1 MLTPMGFLAFVMAL
15 TTIMFILWS
24 ARSSFDLR
32 KSLRS
37 SWDEGDRET
46 YDTVKAAILTQPVL
60 DRMEREDE
68 ELRRKAERESRDR
81 TKRHPRV
88 VLVFQSIL
96 GSYPEDQKAI
106 PTRLHNFVTAVHE
119 HFYKPLGGDRPLDV
133 HDTLPTPSVHVVPA
147 QPGQPQSI
155 CATAKVFA
163 FNTTLDEAR
172 AVAEK
177 FSSGV
182 FSTGV
187 QNPTFTVSPDDPP
200 LSPRPPAPRSK
211 ELPDGWWK
219 DSFME
224 AATAVRTKQFS
235 ASQKPRG
242 IPAQTPVEQD
252 DPVVAAVR
260 ARERKWAAAKER
272 LNEVSMDLMDFEMD
286 PRSVYFTRPLLRVLT
301 EPATM
306 RFYDSYA
313 DAQAWNTESAPSTDD
328 LVDRFAVAVELAAK
342 AWSVADKNA
351 RDKAE
356 QDIFTEGERLSEG
369 ALGDIETARKL
380 MDRAL
385 DGASTVSEAAL
396 SWKKSLD
403 LLDRVGLS
411 APESLV
417 QSLTVNSAL
426 VARFVPEL
434 EARRN

>member
-1 MLTPMGFLAFVMAL
+1 M
-15 TTIMFILWS
+15 
-24 ARSSFDLR
+24 
-32 KSLRS
+32 
-37 SWDEGDRET
+37 
-46 YDTVKAAILTQPVL
+46 
-60 DRMEREDE
+60 
-68 ELRRKAERESRDR
+68 
-81 TKRHPRV
+81 
-88 VLVFQSIL
+88 
-96 GSYPEDQKAI
+96 
-106 PTRLHNFVTAVHE
+106 
-119 HFYKPLGGDRPLDV
+119 
-133 HDTLPTPSVHVVPA
+133 HDTLPTPSVHLVPA
-147 QPGQPQSI
+147 QPGQPQNI

-211 ELPDGWWK
+211 ELPKGWWK
-219 DSFME
+219 DSGE
-224 AATAVRTKQFS
+224 NSWAASGATQAWTSAMVKGSLPRRESSAV
-235 ASQKPRG
+235 
-242 IPAQTPVEQD
+242 PAQPPVEQD

-272 LNEVSMDLMDFEMD
+272 LNEVSMALMDFEMD

-328 LVDRFAVAVELAAK
+328 LVDRFSVAVELAAK

-356 QDIFTEGERLSEG
+356 QNIFTEGERLSEG